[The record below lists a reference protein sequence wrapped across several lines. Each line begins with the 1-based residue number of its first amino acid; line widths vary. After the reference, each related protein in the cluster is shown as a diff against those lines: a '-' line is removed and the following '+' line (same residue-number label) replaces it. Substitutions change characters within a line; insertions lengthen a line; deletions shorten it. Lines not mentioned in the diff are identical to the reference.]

1 MLHRKLE
8 TETEKERTGERDIQQ
23 QSQKERQR
31 EPQRFFLALSG
42 SLRLSLEEISSFW
55 LSLALSISSD
65 LLTKT

>member
-42 SLRLSLEEISSFW
+42 SLRLSLEEIGSFW
-55 LSLALSISSD
+55 FSLALSISSD